1 MPSNNRLRVG
11 IVGAGWAAEGHA
23 FAYNQCTETTTVA
36 ICNRT
41 QSTAETVAQR
51 YQIPNIFSNY
61 QQMFQ
66 EDLDIVAITTPAHTH
81 CQIAVDALN
90 AGAHV
95 ICEKPMTLNAKEAL
109 KMWQIANKRNLK
121 TAIAFNWR
129 YTPEFIHLKKL
140 IDNGHIGEIQEIHAH
155 WLRGLPREVAVGWFT
170 RLEQGGGFLAN
181 GGAHEIDRV
190 RCLLGREPKRI
201 CGKTIHSLKHGY
213 VVPNTNYFLDR
224 LAWRPKKDE
233 LLSNYQTE
241 EITADMGYYF
251 LADFGNNE
259 NETIAVFRS
268 GSSRGR
274 GPRSIEVFGSKGTLV
289 LEDNQLSG
297 CSLDKQE
304 FEPIYPPINSNDL
317 ASNQLELLNY
327 LWTKMVEDFIR
338 SIRQAKTNVPTFYD
352 GLKGQQVI
360 DAVRL
365 SDQENKWIQLT

>member
-51 YQIPNIFSNY
+51 YQIPNIFSSY

-109 KMWQIANKRNLK
+109 KMWQTANKRDLK

-129 YTPEFIHLKKL
+129 YTPEFIHLKQL

-190 RCLLGREPKRI
+190 RYLLGREPKRI

-338 SIRQAKTNVPTFYD
+338 SIRQTKTSVPTFYD

-365 SDQENKWIQLT
+365 SGQENKWIQLT

>member
-1 MPSNNRLRVG
+1 MSSNNLLRVG

-41 QSTAETVAQR
+41 QSTAEKVAQR
-51 YQIPNIFSNY
+51 YQIPNTFSNY

-109 KMWQIANKRNLK
+109 KMWQTANKRDLK

-129 YTPEFIHLKKL
+129 YTPEFIHLKQL

-201 CGKTIHSLKHGY
+201 CGKTIHSPKRGY

-233 LLSNYQTE
+233 SLDSYQTE

-338 SIRQAKTNVPTFYD
+338 SIRQTKTSVPTFYD

-365 SDQENKWIQLT
+365 SGQENKWIQLT